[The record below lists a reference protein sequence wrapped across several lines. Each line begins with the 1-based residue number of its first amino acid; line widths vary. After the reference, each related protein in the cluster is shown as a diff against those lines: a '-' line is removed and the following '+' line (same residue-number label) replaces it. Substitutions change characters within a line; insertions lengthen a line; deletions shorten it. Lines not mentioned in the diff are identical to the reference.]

1 MQMQIAFVLLAY
13 LYLPST
19 EAEALSPAIPEQFV
33 CSASLILVGHVLSAK
48 NDDVIHLT
56 IRVDKLLGTAHH
68 YPQLTAEPI
77 VQEGD
82 ILNADSSAS
91 ATFDLKQGPHF
102 PGLRM
107 LTDGPRRI
115 VDDDKEIISLFIGE
129 ELLVGVDMG
138 AKPNPWANVWYLN
151 ETNWVKR
158 AFAGCQR

>member
-1 MQMQIAFVLLAY
+1 
-13 LYLPST
+13 
-19 EAEALSPAIPEQFV
+19 
-33 CSASLILVGHVLSAK
+33 
-48 NDDVIHLT
+48 
-56 IRVDKLLGTAHH
+56 
-68 YPQLTAEPI
+68 
-77 VQEGD
+77 
-82 ILNADSSAS
+82 
-91 ATFDLKQGPHF
+91 
-102 PGLRM
+102 M